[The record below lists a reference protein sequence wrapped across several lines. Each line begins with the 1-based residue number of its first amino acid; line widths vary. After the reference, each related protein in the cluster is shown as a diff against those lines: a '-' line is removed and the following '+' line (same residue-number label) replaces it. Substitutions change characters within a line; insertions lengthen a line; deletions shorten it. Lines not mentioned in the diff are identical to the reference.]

1 MSELPAI
8 GKISPEIF
16 QEIIYPRLGAKSDK
30 VIVGPQHGVDVGI
43 VEIGNK
49 AVSITCDPV
58 FIVPEYGWERAAW
71 FAIHIIASDSITSGL
86 KPSYLSIDLNLPMS
100 ITKEQLMVMWD
111 VIHKECEKIGI
122 NIITGHTARYSDCH
136 YPMVGGATIIGVG
149 ELDEYV
155 TPKLARVGD
164 QIIVTKGPA
173 IEASGIFATMLPKT
187 LEKAYGAEFVRKA
200 QDIFYKMSV
209 VQDGTI
215 AVGVGRR
222 EKGVTAMHDAT
233 ECGIWGGLYE
243 IGQSSG
249 CGVRVTQEK
258 IVMEEGVPE
267 ICRFFGIDPYSSI
280 SEGTLI
286 LTCRAHAADS
296 ILSAL
301 HNNDIKA
308 SVVGELTP
316 AEKGMILVKNG
327 KEGKL
332 EHPIVDPFW
341 NAFYGALE
349 KGQK

>member
-1 MSELPAI
+1 
-8 GKISPEIF
+8 
-16 QEIIYPRLGAKSDK
+16 
-30 VIVGPQHGVDVGI
+30 
-43 VEIGNK
+43 
-49 AVSITCDPV
+49 
-58 FIVPEYGWERAAW
+58 
-71 FAIHIIASDSITSGL
+71 
-86 KPSYLSIDLNLPMS
+86 
-100 ITKEQLMVMWD
+100 
-111 VIHKECEKIGI
+111 
-122 NIITGHTARYSDCH
+122 
-136 YPMVGGATIIGVG
+136 
-149 ELDEYV
+149 
-155 TPKLARVGD
+155 
-164 QIIVTKGPA
+164 
-173 IEASGIFATMLPKT
+173 
-187 LEKAYGAEFVRKA
+187 
-200 QDIFYKMSV
+200 
-209 VQDGTI
+209 
-215 AVGVGRR
+215 VGRR

-267 ICRFFGIDPYSSI
+267 ICRLFGIDPYSSI

-301 HNNDIKA
+301 HNNNIKA